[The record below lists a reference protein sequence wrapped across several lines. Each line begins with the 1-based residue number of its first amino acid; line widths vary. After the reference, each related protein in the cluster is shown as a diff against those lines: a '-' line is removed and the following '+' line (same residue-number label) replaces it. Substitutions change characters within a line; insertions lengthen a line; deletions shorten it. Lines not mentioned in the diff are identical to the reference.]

1 MNNKYIDLKIKP
13 TYFTLA
19 GFYFI
24 LNLYYFLNL
33 TKCFSDL

>member
-13 TYFTLA
+13 TYFTVD

-24 LNLYYFLNL
+24 LSLYYFSMLI
-33 TKCFSDL
+33 KCFSDL